1 MFSFIYK
8 KIIIDFSKITLFFI
22 TIIVCLSI
30 YHAKNFN
37 LDASSDALLLE
48 GDPDLKYLRDVNDT
62 YNSKDFLVLTYTPVS
77 SFTQKE
83 TILNLQL
90 LKSKIE
96 KLTWVDSVVTV
107 IDVPLL
113 KSTDEGLMERLKNFK
128 TLAYPEID
136 RERGFDEIINSPI
149 YQDYVI
155 SKDGKTS
162 GIVVYLIKDE
172 RLAEYIKIK
181 DKYFEQSN
189 ETGLSKEEKL
199 NYKKFI
205 REYEDYK
212 NLYNI
217 RNHQNITEIRDVI
230 NKYGENAKIY
240 LGGIPMIADD
250 MMSFIKSDIV
260 VFGIGVFIFIVLTLW
275 FIFRNLKWVLMPLIG
290 CASSVIIMIGLLGFI
305 GWKVTVISSNF
316 IALMLI
322 LNMAMNIHLTVRF
335 LQLKKEFPDLT
346 KNEIVF
352 EASKKMMLP
361 ILYTALTTI
370 CAFLSLVLSGIKPII
385 DFGWMMTLGL
395 IVSFLVTFLLL
406 PSLISILASQEEIGL
421 KDTEKS
427 LIITSALGSFT
438 KNNRIIIFGSTFLII
453 IFSIVGITK
462 LEVENSFINYFD
474 KETEIYKGMKKID
487 DDLGGTTPLNVILKF
502 PSDIKETKKDN
513 DNDEFDEWDEDNR
526 DSKEEKSKYW
536 FTRDKMDKI
545 IKVHDYLESLP
556 EIGKVL
562 SFGSILRVAE
572 DLNNKQLQSLEI
584 AVLYSKIPEEIKKEI
599 VSPYISVEKDE
610 ARISI
615 RIKDSLKDL
624 RRNDLINKINSEL
637 NTKLG
642 LNKNEYKLTGVL
654 ILFNNL
660 LQSLFK
666 SQILT
671 LGFVILGIFLMF
683 FILFRNTT
691 LSLIGIVPNF
701 LAAFFILGIIGLLG
715 IPLDMMTITIAA
727 ITIGIAVDNSIH
739 YIYRFREEFKKINNY
754 NKTLDRC
761 HSTVGIAILNTSI
774 TIVFG
779 FSILVLS
786 NFIPTI
792 YFGVFTGIAML
803 LAMISVLTLLPKLI
817 LTYKPF
823 GKEKNNLAI

>member
-1 MFSFIYK
+1 MWSNIYK
-8 KIIIDFSKITLFFI
+8 KIVIDYSKFTLFLLAVVVVFS
-22 TIIVCLSI
+22 L
-30 YHAKNFN
+30 YHSKNFN

-48 GDPDLKYLRDVNDT
+48 GDKDLKYLREINER
-62 YNSKDFLVLTYTPVS
+62 YKSKDFLVLTYTPVD
-77 SFTQKE
+77 SFTEKE

-96 KLTWVDSVVTV
+96 KLTWVDSVITI

-113 KSTDEGLMERLKNFK
+113 KSTNESLLDRLKNYK

-136 RERGFDEIINSPI
+136 RKRGFEEILNSPI
-149 YQDYVI
+149 YKNYVI
-155 SKDGKTS
+155 SEDGKTS
-162 GIVVYLIKDE
+162 GIVVYLKKDE
-172 RLAEYIKIK
+172 RMNEYLKVK
-181 DKYFEQSN
+181 NKYFDQSL
-189 ETGLSKEEKL
+189 ETGLTKEEK
-199 NYKKFI
+199 NDYKKFI
-205 REYEDYK
+205 KEYEAYK
-212 NLYNI
+212 NLFNL
-217 RNHQNITEIRDVI
+217 RNHQNISEIRDVI
-230 NKYGENAKIY
+230 SKYGENAKIH

-250 MMSFIKSDIV
+250 MMTFIKNDIV
-260 VFGIGVFIFIVLTLW
+260 VFGIGVFIFIILTLW
-275 FIFRNLKWVLMPLIG
+275 FIFKNIKWVVMPLLG
-290 CASSVIIMIGLLGFI
+290 CAISVIIMVGLLGLI

-322 LNMAMNIHLTVRF
+322 LNMAMNIHVTVRF
-335 LQLKKEFPDLT
+335 LQLKKEFPDFT
-346 KNEIVF
+346 KNEAVLIS
-352 EASKKMMLP
+352 SKKMMLP
-361 ILYTALTTI
+361 ILYTVLTTI
-370 CAFLSLVLSGIKPII
+370 CAFLSLIFSGIKPII

-395 IVSFLVTFLLL
+395 LVSISVTFLLL
-406 PSLISILASQEEIGL
+406 PSLLCLFSKENEINL

-427 LIITSALGSFT
+427 FITSLLGSIAKKSKVFL
-438 KNNRIIIFGSTFLII
+438 FGLTLII
-453 IFSIVGITK
+453 IISSIVGIIK

-487 DDLGGTTPLNVILKF
+487 DELGGTTPLNIILKF
-502 PSDIKETKKDN
+502 PIAEKDESD
-513 DNDEFDEWDEDNR
+513 DEFSEWDEDTKINE
-526 DSKEEKSKYW
+526 DKSKYW

-545 IKVHDYLESLP
+545 LKVHDYLDSLP

-572 DLNNKQLQSLEI
+572 DLNEKKLQSLEI

-599 VSPYISVEKDE
+599 VTPYISVEKDE
-610 ARISI
+610 ARISV
-615 RIKDSLKDL
+615 RIKDSLENL
-624 RRNDLINKINSEL
+624 RRNELIKKINLDL
-637 NTKLG
+637 NSQLG
-642 LNKNEYKLTGVL
+642 FQKEEYKLAGVL

-671 LGFVILGIFLMF
+671 LGIVILGIFLMF
-683 FILFRNTT
+683 LILFRNIT

-701 LAAFFILGIIGLLG
+701 IAAFFILGIIGLMG

-739 YIYRFREEFKKINNY
+739 YIYRFREEFSKINTY
-754 NKTLDRC
+754 NETLDRC

-792 YFGVFTGIAML
+792 YFGIFTGIAML

-817 LTYKPF
+817 LIYKPF
-823 GKEKNNLAI
+823 GEEKKIL

>member
-1 MFSFIYK
+1 MFAGIYK
-8 KIIIDFSKITLFFI
+8 KIVTDFSKITLFFLI
-22 TIIVCLSI
+22 VLIIFSL
-30 YHAKNFN
+30 YHSKNFN

-48 GDPDLKYLRDVNDT
+48 GDPDLKYLREVNQT
-62 YNSKDFLVLTYTPVS
+62 YGSKDFLVLTYTPVS
-77 SFTQKE
+77 KFTDKE

-96 KLTWVDSVVTV
+96 KLSWVDSVITI
-107 IDVPLL
+107 IDIPLL
-113 KSTDEGLMERLKNFK
+113 NSTDEGLMERLKNYK

-136 RERGFDEIINSPI
+136 RQRGFDEIINSPI
-149 YQDYVI
+149 YKNYVI
-155 SKDGKTS
+155 SEDGKTS
-162 GIVVYLIKDE
+162 GIVVYLKKDE
-172 RLAEYIKIK
+172 RLVEYIKIK
-181 DKYFEQSN
+181 DKYFNQSI
-189 ETGLSKEEKL
+189 ETGLSKEEKN

-205 REYEDYK
+205 KEYEDYK

-230 NKYGENAKIY
+230 GKYGENAKIY

-250 MMSFIKSDIV
+250 MMSYIKSDIV
-260 VFGIGVFIFIVLTLW
+260 VFGIGVFIFIILTLW
-275 FIFRNLKWVLMPLIG
+275 FIFRNLKWVLMPLLG
-290 CASSVIIMIGLLGFI
+290 CATSVIIMIGLLGLI

-335 LQLKKEFPDLT
+335 LQLKKEFPNLS
-346 KNEIVF
+346 KSEAIF
-352 EASKKMMLP
+352 ESSKKMMLP
-361 ILYTALTTI
+361 ILYTVLTTI
-370 CAFLSLVLSGIKPII
+370 CAFLSLVFSGIKPII

-395 IVSFLVTFLLL
+395 IISLLVTFLLL
-406 PSLISILASQEEIGL
+406 PSLISLLASENEVGL

-427 LIITSALGSFT
+427 IITSTLASFT
-438 KNNRIIIFGSTFLII
+438 KKNKITIYGSTFLII
-453 IFSIVGITK
+453 IFSVIGILK

-474 KETEIYKGMKKID
+474 KDTEIYKGMKKID
-487 DDLGGTTPLNVILKF
+487 DDLGGTTPLNIILKF
-502 PSDIKETKKDN
+502 PSNIEETQGEE
-513 DNDEFDEWDEDNR
+513 DEFDEWEEENKNNAED
-526 DSKEEKSKYW
+526 KAKYW

-545 IKVHDYLESLP
+545 IKVHDYLDSLP
-556 EIGKVL
+556 EVGKVL

-572 DLNNKQLQSLEI
+572 NLNNKKLQSLEI
-584 AVLYSKIPEEIKKEI
+584 AVLYSKIPDELKKEI
-599 VSPYISVEKDE
+599 ISPYISVEKDE
-610 ARISI
+610 ARISL
-615 RIKDSLKDL
+615 RIKDSLKNL

-642 LNKNEYKLTGVL
+642 LEKNEYKLAGVL

-671 LGFVILGIFLMF
+671 LGIVILGIFLMF
-683 FILFRNTT
+683 LILFRNTAI
-691 LSLIGIVPNF
+691 SVIGVVPNF
-701 LAAFFILGIIGLLG
+701 IAAFFILGIIGLLG

-739 YIYRFREEFKKINNY
+739 YIYRFKEEFKKINDY

-761 HSTVGIAILNTSI
+761 HNTVGVAILNTSI

-779 FSILVLS
+779 FSILILS

-792 YFGVFTGIAML
+792 YFGIFTGIAML

-823 GKEKNNLAI
+823 GEEPSKLD